1 MLEKTWQQIFERR
14 VALLVQ
20 STGMR
25 SKTAVQPTI

>member
-1 MLEKTWQQIFERR
+1 MLEETWQQIFERR

-25 SKTAVQPTI
+25 SKLVI